1 MRKEN
6 EKKFN
11 DERSKSE
18 KEYKKEIEK
27 MQQQLSVL
35 SNPFRTDNP
44 FNDSAILAN
53 EAQKKFVISLFVNE
67 VYNAKAIRIYRAT

>member
-27 MQQQLSVL
+27 MQQQLSAL
-35 SNPFRTDNP
+35 
-44 FNDSAILAN
+44 
-53 EAQKKFVISLFVNE
+53 
-67 VYNAKAIRIYRAT
+67 